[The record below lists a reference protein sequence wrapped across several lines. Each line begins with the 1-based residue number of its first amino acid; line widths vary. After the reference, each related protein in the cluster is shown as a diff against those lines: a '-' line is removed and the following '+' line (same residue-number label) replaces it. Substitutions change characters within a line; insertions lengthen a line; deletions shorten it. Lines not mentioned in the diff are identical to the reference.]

1 MTYRKWTDEKLIEAV
16 KNSKTISETVRNIG
30 LKSGN
35 SGNHQTVRRR
45 ISELNIDISHFYE
58 NMYHPPSNK
67 ERSLKDVLVKNSTY
81 VSTQSLKKKIL
92 KSKLLEY
99 KCYECGIIEWRN
111 KQLNLELDHINGI
124 RDDNRIENLRLLCP
138 NCHSQTATYCRGT
151 RTAKKYYCKDCGL
164 EVSYKSPRCSKCD
177 GISKR
182 DKKCKISWP
191 TI

>member
-1 MTYRKWTDEKLIEAV
+1 
-16 KNSKTISETVRNIG
+16 
-30 LKSGN
+30 
-35 SGNHQTVRRR
+35 
-45 ISELNIDISHFYE
+45 
-58 NMYHPPSNK
+58 
-67 ERSLKDVLVKNSTY
+67 
-81 VSTQSLKKKIL
+81 
-92 KSKLLEY
+92 
-99 KCYECGIIEWRN
+99 
-111 KQLNLELDHINGI
+111 LELDHINGI

-191 TI
+191 TIEELKDSVDKNGLVKTANKLGISESCVRKHIKTRS